1 MRKWAFILS
10 LLIILSTTA
19 CQTNEDRENLQGQS
33 VIKHTIISQVDAE
46 TAEKAAERVEKVD
59 KAQAVSFEKDIFI
72 YLDVEGFDRFF
83 LKDIRSQTKKEV
95 EDAVKGSKVQVSTDK
110 KIEMEITELKER
122 LNDRQIS
129 KKKLEEEIKKIEED
143 MKA

>member
-1 MRKWAFILS
+1 MRMMASILS
-10 LLIILSTTA
+10 FLIILSTTA
-19 CQTNEDRENLQGQS
+19 CQTNEDSENIQGQS
-33 VIKHTIISQVDAE
+33 VSKHTIISQMNAE
-46 TAEKAAERVEKVD
+46 TAEKAAERVERVD
-59 KAQAVSFEKDIFI
+59 KAQAVSLEKDIYI
-72 YLDVEGFDRFF
+72 HLNVEGFDRFF
-83 LKDIRSQTKKEV
+83 LKEIRSQTKKEV

-122 LNDRQIS
+122 LKDHQIT